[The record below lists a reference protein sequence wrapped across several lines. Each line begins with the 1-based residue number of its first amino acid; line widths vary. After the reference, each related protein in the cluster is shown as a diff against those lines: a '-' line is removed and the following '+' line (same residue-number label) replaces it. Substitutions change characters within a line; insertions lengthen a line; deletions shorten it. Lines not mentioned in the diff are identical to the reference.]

1 MNRASDWT
9 PMNIAFVLGT
19 FPTLSETFIL
29 NQITGV
35 IDRGHSVDIYA
46 GAPLDDPSC
55 HPEIERYGLMER
67 TFYVKAPR
75 MARLRSFAARAVSEP
90 GGIWEALRRRLTLDQ
105 PGPAKVASS
114 KSRPSRQYDV
124 VHAHFGTS
132 GLAALVYRDAGQ
144 LSGKLVTTFYGY
156 DLTSHLQQYGRHAYD
171 ELFKKGDVFL
181 AISDS
186 FASILR
192 ELGCPADRIRK
203 HTLGIHPSRFPF
215 IPRRLSDVEAIRV
228 VSIARLVEKKGIAY
242 ALRAL
247 ARVRTKKPIEYT
259 IIGDGVLRAELEALA
274 RGVSPTV
281 TVRFAGWQKQDKV
294 AETLRGAHIL
304 LAPSVTAADGDQEG
318 TPVAILEALASGLP
332 IVSTL
337 HSGIPEMVQDGTSGR
352 LVPER
357 DEVSLARAI
366 DDIAESS
373 DRWIAMG
380 KAGRSYVEQ
389 HHDINTLNDELVRVY
404 ERLQIPSGGVNDST
418 WPPGRPVA
426 SSQA

>member
-1 MNRASDWT
+1 
-9 PMNIAFVLGT
+9 MNIAFVLGT

-46 GAPLDDPSC
+46 DGPLDDPSC

-67 TFYVKAPR
+67 TFYTRLPT
-75 MARLRSFAARAVSEP
+75 MARVRSFAARAVSEP
-90 GGIWEALRRRLTLDQ
+90 GEIWGALRRRLAAD
-105 PGPAKVASS
+105 PAGPVKANPP
-114 KSRPSRQYDV
+114 KSRPSGKYDI

-132 GLAALVYRDAGQ
+132 ALAALVHRDAGQ

-156 DLTSHLQQYGRHAYD
+156 DLTSHVQQHGRHVYD
-171 ELFKKGDVFL
+171 ELFKRGDVFL
-181 AISDS
+181 ALSDS
-186 FASILR
+186 FASLLR

-203 HTLGIHPSRFPF
+203 QTLGIHPSRFPF
-215 IPRRLSDVEAIRV
+215 VPRRLSDGEAIRI

-247 ARVRTKKPIEYT
+247 ARVRTAKPIEYT
-259 IIGDGVLRAELEALA
+259 VIGDGVLRGELEALA
-274 RGVSPTV
+274 RHVVPTV
-281 TVRFAGWQKQDKV
+281 TVRFTGWLKQDKV
-294 AETLRGAHIL
+294 AERLRGAHIL

-318 TPVAILEALASGLP
+318 TPVAIIEALASGLP
-332 IVSTL
+332 IISTL

-357 DEVSLARAI
+357 DDVSLARAI
-366 DDIAESS
+366 DDIAESP

-380 KAGRSYVEQ
+380 KAGRAYVEQ
-389 HHDINTLNDELVRVY
+389 HHDINALNDELVRLY
-404 ERLQIPSGGVNDST
+404 ERLLNPFGSANDST
-418 WPPGRPVA
+418 GRTVPSVA
-426 SSQA
+426 PSQV